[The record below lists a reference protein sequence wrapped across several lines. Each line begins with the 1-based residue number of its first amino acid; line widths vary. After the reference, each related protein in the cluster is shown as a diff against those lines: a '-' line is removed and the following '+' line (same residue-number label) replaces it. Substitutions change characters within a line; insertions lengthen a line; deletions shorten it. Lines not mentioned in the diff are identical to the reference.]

1 MVGRVWPRHR
11 HRGRPLN
18 SAVRTHEMR
27 NAFLALM
34 MVFFGTSVAF
44 GQVTDED
51 LAKLYARPSPFEKIP
66 KEKWIAE
73 SENAFVVRDI
83 HPQAPVHL
91 LVIPKKRVP
100 TILQAPESLLGEMLA
115 LARRAAEQEG
125 ISKQG
130 FRIVINTHPYGG
142 QGVYHLHMHV
152 LGGRQMEWPPG

>member
-1 MVGRVWPRHR
+1 
-11 HRGRPLN
+11 
-18 SAVRTHEMR
+18 MR
-27 NAFLALM
+27 KVLLALT
-34 MVFFGTSVAF
+34 MVLVGTSVAF
-44 GQVTDED
+44 GQVTDEE
-51 LAKLYARPSPFEKIP
+51 LAKLYAKPSPFEKIP

-73 SENAFVVRDI
+73 SANAFVVRDI

-91 LVIPKKRVP
+91 LVIPKVRVP
-100 TILQAPESLLGEMLA
+100 TMLQAPEGLLGEMLV
-115 LARRAAEQEG
+115 LARVAAEQEG